1 MTRQNFKKNQGE
13 ILEIK
18 IIIFE
23 IEKKDLNQQVFCFD
37 NLIES

>member
-1 MTRQNFKKNQGE
+1 MDKKPLKVTRQNLKKNQSE

-23 IEKKDLNQQVFCFD
+23 IEKKRKKGF
-37 NLIES
+37 

>member
-1 MTRQNFKKNQGE
+1 MTRQNLKKNQGE

-23 IEKKDLNQQVFCFD
+23 IEEKRKKEF
-37 NLIES
+37 